1 MTVQRGHVVLLQS
14 PEARHSGLKQTSVV
28 SCENLL
34 TVVQSDI
41 LRTIGHLPDVLMQ
54 RVDAALK
61 ESLALT

>member
-1 MTVQRGHVVLLQS
+1 MYLQS

-28 SCENLL
+28 SCENTL

-54 RVDAALK
+54 RVDAAPK
-61 ESLALT
+61 ESVALT